1 MKRGGTVYYT
11 DELNDDFAGNG
22 ISAVT
27 VEKDFPFAPRGAMW
41 RVLEFLAYYAFAIPV
56 VALIWL
62 VSGFTIHGRRN
73 VRALRRELKKS
84 GKGFFL
90 YANHTHWL
98 DAFAGPLVSF
108 PTKCH
113 VLVSP
118 DTVSIKG
125 IRTFVQMLGAIP
137 VPTARDAIQPF
148 TEAIDLRVNEG
159 RSMMIFPEAHIW
171 PYCTFVR
178 DFKNGSFRY
187 PVKLD
192 SPVLAVCV
200 TYTRHKGLLK
210 FMHAP
215 KRHVYIS
222 EPFRPDPA
230 LSQPAAKQKL
240 RDEVHGWLKKTAEA
254 HSDYEFVHYEK
265 KEGYRHPSKE
275 VSSPIDLK

>member
-27 VEKDFPFAPRGAMW
+27 VEKDFPFAPRGALW

-171 PYCTFVR
+171 PYCTFIR
-178 DFKNGSFRY
+178 DFKPGSFRY
-187 PVKLD
+187 PVKEGAACV
-192 SPVLAVCV
+192 PVCV
-200 TYTRHKGLLK
+200 TYTRRRPGFLK
-210 FMHAP
+210 AP
-215 KRHVYIS
+215 ARRVFID
-222 EPFRPDPA
+222 RPIMPDAA
-230 LSQPAAKQKL
+230 LPQGQAKQQL
-240 RDEVHGWLKKTAEA
+240 RDAVYERLRGYAEKY
-254 HSDYEFVHYEK
+254 SDYAVVKYVK
-265 KEGYRHPSKE
+265 KPPEAGE
-275 VSSPIDLK
+275 